1 MAIQRGDKKIIRG
14 WVMYDW
20 ANSVYNLVISS
31 AIFPIFYDTVT
42 TKQYLSEKNP
52 AKPWDELDPSQLG
65 KGEEVLV
72 DFMGMHIPNSALM
85 SFVLSASFL
94 VVSFS
99 SPFLSGIA
107 DYRGNKKRFLQFF
120 CYLGALSCISLYF
133 FTDLM
138 RDGLLEIAM
147 LSLFFASI
155 GFWNSLVFYNS
166 YLPEIAPKKDLDK
179 ISARGFTMGYL
190 GSMILLIICLLLI
203 TPAFSFFDDPNTPDK
218 TEGMPVAYCFILV
231 GLWWIGF
238 SQFTYRVL
246 PNTTSSRIK
255 EKGYIWKGFKELR
268 NVFSEFRK
276 TKRLKRYLTSFF
288 FFNTGVQTVMLMA
301 TFFAKKEINWP
312 VKDGKVDDSGLI
324 IAILLIQL
332 LGAAGAFIMSR
343 LSGRIGN
350 IKTLGISLV
359 IWLGVCSA
367 AFVIETPTEFYLLA
381 GTVGIVMGGVQ
392 ALARSTYSK
401 YLPET
406 EDNASYFSFYDATE
420 KIGIVTG
427 TLFFGLMEI
436 GFDSIR
442 YSVVSVAFFFIVGL
456 FLLFRIPKNELAN
469 LEGNY
474 D

>member
-1 MAIQRGDKKIIRG
+1 MAIQKGDKKVIKG

-42 TKQYLSEKNP
+42 TKQYLSEKPENIGK
-52 AKPWDELDPSQLG
+52 AWTSLDLDPSKL
-65 KGEEVLV
+65 KAGEQVMV
-72 DFMGMHIPNSALM
+72 DFFGMHIPNSALM

-94 VVSFS
+94 LVSFS

-120 CYLGALSCISLYF
+120 CYLGALSCMSLYF

-138 RDGLLEIAM
+138 RSGWLEIAM
-147 LSLFFASI
+147 LSMFFASI

-166 YLPEIAPKKDLDK
+166 YLPEIAPKKDMDK

-190 GSMILLIICLLLI
+190 GSMILLIICLILI
-203 TPAFSFFDDPNTPDK
+203 K
-218 TEGMPVAYCFILV
+218 TQDFPVQYCFVLV
-231 GLWWIGF
+231 GLWWVGF

-246 PNTTSSRIK
+246 PNTTSTRVK
-255 EKGYIWKGFKELR
+255 EKGYIWKGFKELKG
-268 NVFSEFRK
+268 VFAEFRK

-301 TFFAKKEINWP
+301 TFFAKKEISWP

-350 IKTLGISLV
+350 VKTLGISIV
-359 IWLGVCSA
+359 IWLGICAA
-367 AFVIETPTEFYLLA
+367 AFVIETPVQFYGLA
-381 GTVGIVMGGVQ
+381 CAVGIVMGGVQ

-406 EDNASYFSFYDATE
+406 EDHASYFSFYDATE

-456 FLLFRIPKNELAN
+456 LLLFRIPKDERSD
-469 LEGNY
+469 LEGVY

>member
-1 MAIQRGDKKIIRG
+1 MAIQKGDKRTIRG

-52 AKPWDELDPSQLG
+52 GIPWEELDPSQLG

-138 RDGLLEIAM
+138 RDGLLEVAM

-190 GSMILLIICLLLI
+190 GSMILLIICLILI
-203 TPAFSFFDDPNTPDK
+203 K
-218 TEGMPVAYCFILV
+218 TQDFPVSYCFILV

-246 PNTTSSRIK
+246 PNSTSSRIK

-268 NVFSEFRK
+268 NVFAEFRK

-301 TFFAKKEINWP
+301 TFFAKKEISWP

-350 IKTLGISLV
+350 VKTLGISLV
-359 IWLGVCSA
+359 IWLGVCAA
-367 AFVIETPTEFYLLA
+367 AFVIKTPVEFYMLA
-381 GTVGIVMGGVQ
+381 CTVGIVMGGVQ

-427 TLFFGLMEI
+427 TLFFGLMEV

-456 FLLFRIPKNELAN
+456 LLLFRIPKQERRDLDAV
-469 LEGNY
+469 Y

>member
-1 MAIQRGDKKIIRG
+1 MAIQKGDKKVIRG

-42 TKQYLSEKNP
+42 TNAYKASIGLQPENDLP
-52 AKPWDELDPSQLG
+52 
-65 KGEEVLV
+65 KGTEVTV
-72 DFMGMHIPNSALM
+72 DFFGFHIPNSALM
-85 SFVLSASFL
+85 SFVLSAAFL
-94 VVSFS
+94 IVSFS
-99 SPFLSGIA
+99 SPLLSGIA

-120 CYLGALSCISLYF
+120 CYLGALSCMSLYF
-133 FTDLM
+133 FSDLLK
-138 RDGLLEIAM
+138 DGLLELGM
-147 LSLFFASI
+147 LSLMFASI

-166 YLPEIAPKKDLDK
+166 YLPEIAPKQDMDK
-179 ISARGFTMGYL
+179 ISARGFSMGYI
-190 GSMILLIICLLLI
+190 GSMVLLILCLVLI
-203 TPAFSFFDDPNTPDK
+203 QVPIFDFFDDPTTLK
-218 TEGMPVAYCFILV
+218 KEAMPVSYCFVLV

-246 PNTTSSRIK
+246 PNTTSARVK

-268 NVFSEFRK
+268 NVFTEFRK
-276 TKRLKRYLTSFF
+276 TRRLKRYLTSFF

-301 TFFAKKEINWP
+301 TFFAKKEISWP

-332 LGAAGAFIMSR
+332 LGAAGAFLMSR
-343 LSGRIGN
+343 LSGKIGN
-350 IKTLGISLV
+350 VKTLGISLV
-359 IWLGVCSA
+359 IWLGICA
-367 AFVIETPTEFYLLA
+367 MAFIIKTPVEFYGLA
-381 GTVGIVMGGVQ
+381 CTVGLVMGGVQ

-406 EDNASYFSFYDATE
+406 EDHASYFSFYDATE

-436 GFDSIR
+436 QFHSIR

-456 FLLFRIPKNELAN
+456 LMLFRIPKNERN
-469 LEGNY
+469 DLEGVY

>member
-1 MAIQRGDKKIIRG
+1 MAIQKGDKRTIRG

-52 AKPWDELDPSQLG
+52 GIPWEELDPSQLG

-138 RDGLLEIAM
+138 RDGLLEVAM

-190 GSMILLIICLLLI
+190 GSMILLIICLILI
-203 TPAFSFFDDPNTPDK
+203 K
-218 TEGMPVAYCFILV
+218 TQDFPVSYCFILV

-246 PNTTSSRIK
+246 PNSTSSRIK

-268 NVFSEFRK
+268 NVFAEFRK

-301 TFFAKKEINWP
+301 TFFAKKEISWP

-350 IKTLGISLV
+350 VKTLGISLV
-359 IWLGVCSA
+359 IWLGVCAA
-367 AFVIETPTEFYLLA
+367 AFVIKTPVEFYMLA
-381 GTVGIVMGGVQ
+381 CTVGIVMGGVQ

-427 TLFFGLMEI
+427 TLFFGLMEV

-456 FLLFRIPKNELAN
+456 LLLFRIPKNELAS